1 MKTETHKIC
10 GKDTI
15 YKVSDSGTYYSE
27 KTSDD
32 VIRVLESLRGTSQRV
47 KIYLGDKNT
56 GRDWMEE
63 DGKVGKIGRSSGPI
77 KIPILLKTINSD
89 GGGAILDDCIVKIV
103 TSPISSA
110 RVLYVHPR
118 YHQPVMEITNEGLDG
133 KPEYTHTVR
142 IGGEAYSRHTS
153 ERSAQRLVALLR

>member
-1 MKTETHKIC
+1 MKTETHRI
-10 GKDTI
+10 GDKDVV
-15 YKVSDSGTYYSE
+15 YKVSESGTYYSNE
-27 KTSDD
+27 TLDE
-32 VIRVLESLRGTSQRV
+32 VIRVLDSIRGTQQRV

-63 DGKVGKIGRSSGPI
+63 DSKVGKIGRSSGPI

-103 TSPISSA
+103 TSPLTSM
-110 RVLYVHPR
+110 RVLYQHPR
-118 YHQPVMEITNEGLDG
+118 YHQPAMEITNEGLGG

-142 IGGEAYSRHTS
+142 IGGETYSRHTS
-153 ERSAQRLVALLR
+153 ERSAQRLVSLLR

>member
-1 MKTETHKIC
+1 
-10 GKDTI
+10 
-15 YKVSDSGTYYSE
+15 
-27 KTSDD
+27 
-32 VIRVLESLRGTSQRV
+32 
-47 KIYLGDKNT
+47 
-56 GRDWMEE
+56 MEE

-118 YHQPVMEITNEGLDG
+118 YHQPAMEITNEGLDG

-142 IGGEAYSRHTS
+142 IGGETYSRHTS